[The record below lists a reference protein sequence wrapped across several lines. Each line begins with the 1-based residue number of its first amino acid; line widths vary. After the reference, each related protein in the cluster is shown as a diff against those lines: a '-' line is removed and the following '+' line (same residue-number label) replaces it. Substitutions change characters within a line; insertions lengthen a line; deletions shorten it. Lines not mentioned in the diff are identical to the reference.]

1 MIEVESAFPVKL
13 AEAGFQDGKGLTR
26 WLDNDGIAHEVVC
39 KNVHHIDRLS
49 KILFPKR
56 KSITSNVQFDPH
68 VLSVVS
74 QTLHYS
80 LELLL
85 DEGVSVV
92 ALFTTVKSG
101 DRIFVEIY
109 PLGTEVKVI
118 EKPKMAISE
127 FVKSS
132 LIEDGVR
139 HFQDSTGEIAM
150 VTYEN

>member
-1 MIEVESAFPVKL
+1 MIEVESAFPVRL
-13 AEAGFQDGKGLTR
+13 VEAGFQDGKGLTR
-26 WLDNDGIAHEVVC
+26 WLDNDGIAHEVAC
-39 KNVHHIDRLS
+39 KNVHHLDRLS
-49 KILFPKR
+49 KILFPER

-101 DRIFVEIY
+101 DRVFVEIY

-118 EKPKMAISE
+118 KKPEMTMLE
-127 FVKSS
+127 FVQSS

-139 HFQDSTGEIAM
+139 VFQDSEGEIGL

>member
-1 MIEVESAFPVKL
+1 MIEVESAFPVRL
-13 AEAGFQDGKGLTR
+13 VEAGFQDGKGLTR
-26 WLDNDGIAHEVVC
+26 WLDNDGIAHEVAC
-39 KNVHHIDRLS
+39 KNVHHLDRLS
-49 KILFPKR
+49 KILFPER
-56 KSITSNVQFDPH
+56 KSITGNVQFDPH

-101 DRIFVEIY
+101 DRVFVEIY
-109 PLGTEVKVI
+109 PLGTEI
-118 EKPKMAISE
+118 QISPKKE
-127 FVKSS
+127 FNGQINEMFS
-132 LIEDGVR
+132 LKDDGVR
-139 HFQDSTGEIAM
+139 VFQDSVGEIGL